1 MRAVTLHPTLEA
13 AVRAARGLEHRY
25 RVDDVPLGLR
35 PLFWLY
41 GYGVGMLLLAY
52 FRLVRLSSVIV
63 REGHAALDSNEN
75 HIFCGWHQSIW
86 QSLLTLHAGPKQVW
100 LAHPDWYMK
109 PVHVLLRRMGIELVL
124 GSTGHR
130 GREAADQIVSRLR
143 SGASTTV
150 APDGPE
156 GPARH
161 LRKGVLHLSAQSGVP
176 IVPMRFRC
184 SRRLVLRSW
193 DRQVVP
199 LPFCRI
205 TVRYGAP
212 IAVESLP
219 RAALVLHSAL

>member
-1 MRAVTLHPTLEA
+1 VTLFSALEA
-13 AVRAARGLEHRY
+13 LLRAARGFAHRY
-25 RVDDVPLGLR
+25 RVDDVPLGLELPFR
-35 PLFWLY
+35 LY
-41 GYGVGMLLLAY
+41 GYGVGLLLYVY

-63 REGHAALDSNEN
+63 REGYAALDSSDN

-86 QSLLTLHAGPKQVW
+86 QCLLTLQARPKQVW

-109 PVHVLLRRMGIELVL
+109 PVHVLLRLMGVELVL

-130 GREAADQIVSRLR
+130 GREAAEQILARLR

-184 SRRLVLRSW
+184 SRRLILRGW

-205 TVRYGAP
+205 TVSYGAP
-212 IAVESLP
+212 ISVDSLP
-219 RAALVLHSAL
+219 RAALFLHSAL